1 MQRLKVLILS
11 RNYPNKVMKTLG
23 LWVKRLVYHIAEICE
38 LRVISPVPYCP
49 PLPGFPEYTRF
60 RQVESQHKE
69 DDMEVYHPR
78 FLVGLGY
85 SLYNLEALTYYFGV
99 RRLVDEIR
107 HDFPFEV
114 IHAHFIYPDGV
125 VGTWLGRRYG
135 VPVVVT
141 EHAPWQGWMDRYPL
155 VRRQAVWAARKI
167 TLHITVSN
175 YVRTTIAYFT
185 GEPEKIRVI
194 PNGVDGSVFTPLKN
208 GVKPNPNQI
217 LYVGFINFNKGL
229 DILLQAMPQ
238 VVRHRPEAKLVL
250 VGGSI
255 YRNTQLQE
263 QRLRQMA
270 HDLGLEGHVEFIGPK
285 LPMEVSQYMRESAV
299 LVLPSRLEAFGSVI
313 VEALACGTPVIAT
326 RSGGPEDIINEKV
339 GLLVPKEDSEA
350 LASAIIQVLERRD
363 EYDAQALRD
372 YTLKNFSWQG
382 IARQTVD
389 VYKEAMNH
397 FQVSLKNTHHLS
409 RRYSS

>member
-1 MQRLKVLILS
+1 
-11 RNYPNKVMKTLG
+11 MKTLG

-38 LRVISPVPYCP
+38 LRVIAPVPYCP

-60 RQVESQHKE
+60 RQVELQRKE
-69 DDMEVYHPR
+69 DGMEVYHPR
-78 FLVGLGY
+78 FLVGPGY
-85 SLYNLEALTYYFGV
+85 SLYNFEALTYYLGV
-99 RRLVDEIR
+99 RRLVDEIL

-141 EHAPWQGWMDRYPL
+141 EHAPWQGWMDRYSFI
-155 VRRQAVWAARKI
+155 RRQAVWAARKI
-167 TLHITVSN
+167 ALHIAVSN
-175 YVRTTIAYFT
+175 YVRTTIAHFT
-185 GEPEKIRVI
+185 GEPEKIHVI
-194 PNGVDGSVFTPLKN
+194 PNGVEGSVFTPLQN
-208 GVKPNPNQI
+208 GAKPSPNQI

-229 DILLQAMPQ
+229 DILLQAMLQ

-263 QRLRQMA
+263 QRLRQMV
-270 HDLGLEGHVEFIGPK
+270 HDLGLDSRVEFTGPK
-285 LPMEVSQYMRESAV
+285 LPTEVSQYMRESAV

-339 GLLVPKEDSEA
+339 GLLVPKEDPEA

-389 VYKEAMNH
+389 IYKEAMNR
-397 FQVSLKNTHHLS
+397 FQVSLKNTRHLS